1 MLIQKLFSEDVY
13 NFLKQKGS
21 SSIIIT
27 YLLAQWMEK
36 NHNKPALQL
45 IIKKA
50 KNWLKKQPDIKVIES
65 YFKDTKWFVCSMHQI
80 WLTVYN
86 ISMKLLIIYY
96 LSPSKL
102 SPPNIFCLTP
112 IRSRFKESNRT
123 VVLSCKA
130 LDIQS
135 NDHQFNSIIY
145 HYYLKYSK

>member
-65 YFKDTKWFVCSMHQI
+65 YFKDTK
-80 WLTVYN
+80 
-86 ISMKLLIIYY
+86 
-96 LSPSKL
+96 
-102 SPPNIFCLTP
+102 
-112 IRSRFKESNRT
+112 
-123 VVLSCKA
+123 
-130 LDIQS
+130 
-135 NDHQFNSIIY
+135 
-145 HYYLKYSK
+145 